1 MPTRSSSKSSSVR
14 ARNRDTYIMPYRQSI
29 RRARRSEAEILK
41 HYQVGTL
48 EELTRETADRLLMRL
63 MEIGRQTPRTA
74 G

>member
-1 MPTRSSSKSSSVR
+1 
-14 ARNRDTYIMPYRQSI
+14 MPYRQSI

-41 HYQVGTL
+41 HYQIGTI

>member
-1 MPTRSSSKSSSVR
+1 MR
-14 ARNRDTYIMPYRQSI
+14 ARSRDTYIMPYRQSI

-41 HYQVGTL
+41 HYQIGTI